1 MVQKAIDKGRLKSE
15 EKPMKVD
22 TDPFH
27 IQANYIKPMQTMMMG
42 ALIGMPRVSTL
53 LSEEEV
59 NQALEEF
66 EKEEE
71 SVFLPTRETLVGFLL
86 KKQKAEKEVM
96 LCHRC
101 SVVFDK
107 STKAFEALEIR
118 KSFQKI
124 YEIDVKGKEKQ
135 NINMTESSLESL

>member
-96 LCHRC
+96 L
-101 SVVFDK
+101 
-107 STKAFEALEIR
+107 
-118 KSFQKI
+118 
-124 YEIDVKGKEKQ
+124 
-135 NINMTESSLESL
+135 